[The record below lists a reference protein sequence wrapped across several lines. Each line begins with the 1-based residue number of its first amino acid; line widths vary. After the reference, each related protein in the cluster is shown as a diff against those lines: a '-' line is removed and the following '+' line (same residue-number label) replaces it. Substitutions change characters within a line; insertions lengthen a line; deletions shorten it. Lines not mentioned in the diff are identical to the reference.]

1 MASNSRAQGSRR
13 IIQRQGPVPRWV
25 MMAMIIVP
33 GALIVLLLALK
44 WTRPGPEAEV
54 VPVDPNDFITRLE
67 REAPKLEESYQE
79 VQKLLRAE
87 DPSGKGR
94 AEDLMKRLERW
105 IGEWD
110 TYFDSKRDANDKL
123 PADLEGYQPVRRRVS
138 TVLSDLGRITD
149 F

>member
-1 MASNSRAQGSRR
+1 MALNSRPQGSRR
-13 IIQRQGPVPRWV
+13 IVQRQGPVPRWV
-25 MMAMIIVP
+25 MIAMIVVP

-44 WTRPGPEAEV
+44 WTRGGPKEEA
-54 VPVDPNDFITRLE
+54 PKVDPNDLVTRLE
-67 REAPKLEESYQE
+67 REVPKLEESYQE

-105 IGEWD
+105 MGEWD
-110 TYFDSKRDANDKL
+110 TYFYDA
-123 PADLEGYQPVRRRVS
+123 EGKPFPELQGYMPIRRRVS
-138 TVLSDLGRITD
+138 TVTSDLGRIMD